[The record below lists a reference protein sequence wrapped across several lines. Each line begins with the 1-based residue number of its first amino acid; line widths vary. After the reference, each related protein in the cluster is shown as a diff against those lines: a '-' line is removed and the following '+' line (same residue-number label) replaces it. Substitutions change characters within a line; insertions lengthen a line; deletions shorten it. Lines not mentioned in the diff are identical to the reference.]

1 MSTATARV
9 KNMYA
14 GLTAHERAILRLR
27 WFKEDRPEDPELF
40 RSTPRFQ
47 VGEVDREMA
56 LAGAIQENQAWFS
69 NLLEA
74 RADALRVRH
83 ALAGC
88 LGLWRMH
95 AETAAEALAE
105 AGLTNEARAVLQG
118 LCEAAPLVG
127 SEGKAGELEEAYLD
141 GVAEGLTRVWAELLA
156 ADEVVAWGTE
166 RFAGEEPLHPEVRHA
181 IEETRA
187 ELLELAREVEARRPA
202 FALPTEADPE
212 LAEVLRAKALERVD
226 DYRGE

>member
-1 MSTATARV
+1 MCTATTRV
-9 KNMYA
+9 KAMYA

-56 LAGAIQENQAWFS
+56 FAGAMQENLAWFA
-69 NLLEA
+69 NLLES

-83 ALAGC
+83 AMAGC

-95 AETAAEALAE
+95 AERAAEALGD
-105 AGLTNEARAVLQG
+105 AGLTSEGRTVLQG

-141 GVAEGLTRVWAELLA
+141 GVAEGLARVWAELLA
-156 ADEVVAWGTE
+156 GDEVVAWGAE
-166 RFAGEEPLHPEVRHA
+166 RFDGEEPLHPEVRRE
-181 IEETRA
+181 IEETRNG
-187 ELLELAREVEARRPA
+187 LLELARELEMRRSD

-212 LAEVLRAKALERVD
+212 LGEVLRAKALERVG